1 MWHIEELNPT
11 EAAVIVAKFDSGTLE
26 FNVLET
32 MDDATAIELAKFK
45 GEIEF
50 TDLDPASRARFKKAR
65 EAGN

>member
-1 MWHIEELNPT
+1 MWHIKLNPT

-45 GEIEF
+45 GE
-50 TDLDPASRARFKKAR
+50 
-65 EAGN
+65 